1 VGVSGTS
8 IPACA
13 GITVEGCAVR
23 GILEFAKYYEQTQ
36 RLTQNT
42 PITFSSEAEMVAR
55 RGLRKGES
63 ASLCLLAATL
73 AALLPHA
80 GAAGA
85 ATEGVARSSFYLTM
99 RDGVRIAVDLNLPSG
114 LKPGDRIPALVRQTR
129 YYRSF
134 DLGWRLRFLTR
145 NWPSQRKLFLAH
157 GYAWVDV
164 DVRGTGASFGRWVYP
179 WSPDEVRD
187 GAEVV
192 DWIVRQPWSNGTV
205 GAIGSSYDG
214 GSAEFLLLNR
224 HPAVKAVAPEFAFF
238 DAYSD
243 LAFPG
248 GIWLQSFTTAWQKLD
263 RALDIDYAQSFTPL
277 MPRTVRASYHGV
289 RRVDTDVGGALLRQA
304 VQEHEHNLDVAAMA
318 QAITYRDDAPWPPGE
333 SLDALSPFSH
343 AAEISAS
350 GSAVYFVEGWLDA
363 GLPQAAFNA
372 FQTLKNAV
380 NVIIGPWGHGS
391 FLGGA
396 LPGHSRN
403 SAVDP
408 GAQLLRFFDFY
419 LKNAGQPLS
428 TGPITYFTMV
438 ANRWSSADHWPPPG
452 VQPMTFYLDRDRRL
466 STQQPNTLG
475 ASDGYQVDLTATTG
489 FTSRW
494 DLGSEVAYPDRR
506 RADERLLCYTS
517 PPLERDLEVTG
528 SPEVNLSLRSTADDG
543 EFFVYLEDVDLKG
556 RVWYVTEGELR
567 ALHRAVS
574 AAPPYPQAAPY
585 HSFKRSDG
593 APLKA
598 GEISTLGFAL
608 IPTSYL
614 FRRGHAIRLALAGA
628 DREHFAALPGP
639 PPSWII
645 YRDAPHHSSLEL
657 PARRSEP

>member
-1 VGVSGTS
+1 MTGMLWVAAICLSIKAAWAAELQQPASEVSEGPANDGPGS
-8 IPACA
+8 ACA
-13 GITVEGCAVR
+13 V
-23 GILEFAKYYEQTQ
+23 
-36 RLTQNT
+36 
-42 PITFSSEAEMVAR
+42 
-55 RGLRKGES
+55 S
-63 ASLCLLAATL
+63 AGRVSQAT
-73 AALLPHA
+73 
-80 GAAGA
+80 
-85 ATEGVARSSFYLTM
+85 ARSSFYLTM
-99 RDGVRIAVDLNLPSG
+99 RDGVKIAVDLNLPPG
-114 LKPGDRIPALVRQTR
+114 LKAGDKIPALVRQTR

-134 DLGWRLRFLTR
+134 DLGWRLRFFTR
-145 NWPSQRKLFLAH
+145 KWPSQRKLFLAH

-192 DWIVRQPWSNGTV
+192 DWIVRQPWSNGKV

-224 HPAVKAVAPEFAFF
+224 HPAVKAVAPEFTFF

-263 RALDIDYAQSFTPL
+263 RALDIDYVQSFTPL
-277 MPRTVRASYHGV
+277 MPRMVRASYHGV
-289 RRVDTDVGGALLRQA
+289 PPVDADVGGALLGQA
-304 VQEHEHNLDVAAMA
+304 IQEHQRNLDVAAMA
-318 QAITYRDDAPWPPGE
+318 QAITYRDDAPRPPGV
-333 SLDALSPFSH
+333 SLDAFSPFSR
-343 AAEISAS
+343 ASEISAS
-350 GSAVYFVEGWLDA
+350 GGAVYLVEGWLDA
-363 GLPQAAFNA
+363 GLPQAALNA
-372 FQTLKNAV
+372 FQTLKNPV

-396 LPGHSRN
+396 LPGRSRN

-419 LKNAGQPLS
+419 LKNVGNRPLS
-428 TGPITYFTMV
+428 TGPITYFTVV
-438 ANRWSSADHWPPPG
+438 ANRWNTADHWPPPG

-466 STQQPNTLG
+466 SAQPPG
-475 ASDGYQVDLTATTG
+475 ADSASDGYQVDLSASTG

-506 RADERLLCYTS
+506 RADEHLLCYTS
-517 PPLERDLEVTG
+517 RPLESDLEVTG
-528 SPEVNLSLRSTADDG
+528 SPKVNLSLKSTAGDG
-543 EFFVYLEDVDLKG
+543 EYFAYLEDVDLKG

-567 ALHRAVS
+567 ALHRAES
-574 AAPPYPQAAPY
+574 SNPPYPQPAPY

-593 APLKA
+593 APLEA
-598 GEISTLGFAL
+598 GEISQIDLAL

-628 DREHFAALPGP
+628 DRDHFAALPGA
-639 PPSWII
+639 PPSWTV
-645 YRDAPHHSSLEL
+645 YRDAGHRSSLEL
-657 PARRSEP
+657 PVRHGEH